1 MSRDDDLVPR
11 AERWSSGGCVGAIIA
26 GGRASRM
33 GGAPKGLERVGGRR
47 IVDRV
52 AGALA
57 QVTDRLLL
65 VANAPDAASWLP
77 GVETVPDDVP
87 DAGALGGILTALS
100 HAGAPVLAVAWD
112 MPFVPASLLGELWR
126 IAESRDEHAVVP
138 ERDADGRVEPLC
150 AYYGAACRAA
160 AGERVARGEL
170 RVSGLLDDVRAHRMP
185 LARVL
190 DWGDPERLFL
200 NVNTPA
206 ELESARRLA
215 RRSVP

>member
-1 MSRDDDLVPR
+1 MHVTSPETHTCIGV
-11 AERWSSGGCVGAIIA
+11 IIA

-47 IVDRV
+47 ILDRV

-57 QVTDRLLL
+57 QVTDGLLL
-65 VANAPDAASWLP
+65 VANAPGAGTWLP
-77 GVETVPDDVP
+77 GVATVPDDVP
-87 DAGALGGILTALS
+87 DAGPLGGIATALA

-112 MPFVPASLLGELWR
+112 MPFVPASLLGELR
-126 IAESRDEHAVVP
+126 RVAEATGADAAVP
-138 ERDADGRVEPLC
+138 ERDAAGCVEPLC
-150 AYYGAACRAA
+150 AYYALPCGAAAA
-160 AGERVARGEL
+160 RRIARGEL
-170 RVSGLLDDVRAHRMP
+170 RMAGLFEDVRAARLS

-206 ELESARRLA
+206 ELETARRLA
-215 RRSVP
+215 PADPRAAPPP